1 MLAEAR
7 ATRASGSPI
16 WRLLLTFSW
25 QEWRRHGVRHMA
37 AMFAVTLGV
46 ALAFSVHLIHES
58 ALSEFDAA
66 VRSVNGQADVSLHAA
81 RGGLDEALYPLLA
94 RHPGVRAVS
103 PVIDVQTKVGGH
115 PLRVLGLDP
124 LAARLMTPA
133 LIPRVSRDVIGNE
146 RLTLFDP
153 RVIFLN
159 ARAQAVLGVVPGSE
173 IQVQAG
179 LQAITLRVAGT
190 VSAGGEALGV
200 MDIAGAQSAF
210 AMLGQVTRLD
220 IQFKEGR
227 QPEAVLG
234 AMPALAGLLW
244 DSPQVASSQ
253 ALQLSRAYRVNLGVL
268 ALMALFT
275 GSFLVFSTLS
285 LSVAM
290 RQKQFALLGVLG
302 LSARERLRLVLLES
316 SVLGVL
322 GALLG
327 LALGTGLAQLAL
339 SVSGGDLGGD
349 YFAGSAPALLWS
361 WRAAFW
367 YGALGVL
374 AAIWGG
380 VLPAR
385 MAQRL
390 APAQALKGATLAERS
405 GHAVWLGPALLV
417 VGAALSCLPPL
428 GGMPVWAYLAIACV
442 MLGGIE
448 CVPGTVS
455 VLLHAV
461 IKGVPRASL
470 MRCASLLLSLERVR
484 HMRQSASV
492 AIAGIVVSLGLSIA
506 LTVMVSSFRGSI
518 TSWLDT
524 LLPADLYVRTG
535 AANNSS
541 DALHLVPT
549 LLDAIAHQ
557 PGVAQV
563 MGVRVG
569 SLSLQAGKAP
579 VALIARPFS
588 VAGEDRRL
596 ALPLVGPA
604 LPVPAGHVGVY
615 VSETMAELYG
625 LRPGSPLRL
634 PLQAGH
640 EPVSVMVLGVWRDY
654 AHQQGALIMHAD
666 DYQRLTGDKA
676 VNDLALW
683 LAPQAQA
690 SAVQE
695 GIRQAAGAQGLD
707 GTLLSFQSPRDIRQA
722 TLKVFDR
729 SFAVAY
735 WLQAV
740 ALGIGLFGVSAS
752 FSAQVLARRKE
763 FGLLSHL
770 GFTQAQIRRV
780 LAGEGGVLTGVGA
793 LMGLALGL
801 AVSCILVYVVNPQ
814 SFHWTMDLSLPWLRL
829 AALCLGV
836 VLAGTLTAWLAARA
850 AVGADVVSAVKE
862 DW

>member
-1 MLAEAR
+1 MSAEAR
-7 ATRASGSPI
+7 TLRPVTSPI

-25 QEWRRHGVRHMA
+25 QEWRRHGARHMA
-37 AMFAVTLGV
+37 ALLAVTLGV

-58 ALSEFDAA
+58 ALSEFDGA
-66 VRSVNGQADVSLHAA
+66 VRSVSGQADVSLHAA

-94 RHPGVRAVS
+94 RHPDVRSVS
-103 PVIDVQTKVGGH
+103 PIIDVQTQSGGH

-124 LAARLMTPA
+124 LAARLLTPA
-133 LIPRVSRDVIGNE
+133 LMPQVSRDVIGNE

-153 RVIFLN
+153 KAIFLN

-173 IQVQAG
+173 IKVQAG
-179 LQAITLRVAGT
+179 LQTIELRVAGT

-210 AMLGQVTRLD
+210 AMLGHITRLD

-227 QPEAVLG
+227 QPDAVLG
-234 AMPALAGLLW
+234 SIPQLAGVLVE
-244 DSPQVASSQ
+244 SPQAASSQ
-253 ALQLSRAYRVNLGVL
+253 ASQLSRAYRVNLGVL

-285 LSVAM
+285 LSVAK

-316 SVLGVL
+316 GALGVL
-322 GALLG
+322 GAVMG
-327 LALGTGLAQLAL
+327 IALGTGLAQLAL
-339 SVSGGDLGGD
+339 TVSGGDLGGD
-349 YFAGSAPALLWS
+349 YFAGSAPALQWS
-361 WRAAFW
+361 WRAALL
-367 YGALGVL
+367 YGGLGVL

-405 GHAVWLGPALLV
+405 GHAIWLGPILLLM
-417 VGAALSCLPPL
+417 GGLLSCLPPVR
-428 GGMPVWAYLAIACV
+428 GVPVWAYLAMACV

-448 CVPGTVS
+448 CVPATVS
-455 VLLHAV
+455 LLLNAV
-461 IKGVPRASL
+461 MKGVPRASL
-470 MRCASLLLSLERVR
+470 MRRAALLLSLERVR

-506 LTVMVSSFRGSI
+506 LTVMVSSFRASI

-535 AANNSS
+535 AANNGSE
-541 DALHLVPT
+541 ALHLAPA

-569 SLSLQAGKAP
+569 KLSLQPGKAP
-579 VALIARPFS
+579 VVLISRPFS
-588 VAGEDRRL
+588 ATGGDQRL
-596 ALPLVGPA
+596 ALPLVGAA
-604 LPVPAGHVGVY
+604 LPAAAGHVGVY
-615 VSETMAELYG
+615 VSETMAEMYG
-625 LRPGSPLRL
+625 LRPGSPLPL

-640 EPVSVMVLGVWRDY
+640 APVDTQVLGVWRDY
-654 AHQQGALIMHAD
+654 AHQQGALIMQAD
-666 DYQRLTGDKA
+666 DYQRLTGDRA

-683 LAPQAQA
+683 LTPQARVAQ
-690 SAVQE
+690 VQE
-695 GIRQAAGAQGLD
+695 GIRQVAGRQGLD
-707 GTLLSFQSPRDIRQA
+707 GSLLSFQSPLDIRQS
-722 TLKVFDR
+722 TLQVFDR

-770 GFTQAQIRRV
+770 GFTPQQIRRV
-780 LAGEGGVLTGVGA
+780 LAGEGAVLTGVGA

-801 AVSCILVYVVNPQ
+801 AVSFILVHVVNPQ
-814 SFHWTMDLSLPWLRL
+814 SFHWRMDMSLPWLRL

-836 VLAGTLTAWLAARA
+836 VLAGTLTAGVAARA
-850 AVGADVVSAVKE
+850 AIGRDVVSAVKE

>member
-7 ATRASGSPI
+7 ATRALASPI

-37 AMFAVTLGV
+37 ALLAVTLGV

-66 VRSVNGQADVSLHAA
+66 VRSVNGQADVSLRAP
-81 RGGLDEALYPLLA
+81 RGGLDEALYPVLA
-94 RHPGVRAVS
+94 RHPDVRSVS
-103 PVIDVQTKVGGH
+103 PVIDVQTQADGH

-133 LIPRVSRDVIGNE
+133 LMPQVSRDVIGNE

-173 IQVQAG
+173 IKVQAG

-200 MDIAGAQSAF
+200 MDIAGAQLAF
-210 AMLGQVTRLD
+210 AMLGQVSRLD
-220 IQFKEGR
+220 IKFKEGR
-227 QPEAVLG
+227 QPEAALG
-234 AMPALAGLLW
+234 AIPALAGVLV
-244 DSPQVASSQ
+244 DSPQASSLQ
-253 ALQLSRAYRVNLGVL
+253 ASQLSQAYRVNLGVL

-285 LSVAM
+285 LSVAK
-290 RQKQFALLGVLG
+290 RQKQFALLGVMG
-302 LSARERLRLVLLES
+302 LSAKERLHLVLLES

-327 LALGTGLAQLAL
+327 LAGGAGLAQLVL
-339 SVSGGDLGGD
+339 SISGGDLGGD
-349 YFAGSAPALLWS
+349 YFSGSAPALVCS
-361 WRAAFW
+361 WRAALL

-390 APAQALKGATLAERS
+390 APAQTLKGATLTERS
-405 GHAVWLGPALLV
+405 GHAIWLGPALLL
-417 VGAALSCLPPL
+417 VGGVLSCLPAVD
-428 GGMPVWAYLAIACV
+428 GVPVWAYLAMACV

-448 CVPGTVS
+448 CVPATVS
-455 VLLHAV
+455 VLLHLV
-461 IKGVPRASL
+461 IQGVPRISL
-470 MRCASLLLSLERVR
+470 MRRASLLLSLERVR

-492 AIAGIVVSLGLSIA
+492 AIAGIVISLGLSIA

-518 TSWLDT
+518 TSWLDA

-535 AANNSS
+535 AANNGS
-541 DALHLVPT
+541 DALHLGPA

-569 SLSLQAGKAP
+569 RLSLQAGKAP
-579 VALIARPFS
+579 VVLISRPFS
-588 VAGEDRRL
+588 AVGADKHL
-596 ALPLVGPA
+596 ALPLVGVA
-604 LPVPAGHVGVY
+604 LPVAAGQVGVY
-615 VSETMAELYG
+615 VSETMAALYG
-625 LRPGSPLRL
+625 LQPGSSLRL
-634 PLQAGH
+634 PLQSGRP
-640 EPVSVMVLGVWRDY
+640 PVDAMVLGLWRDY
-654 AHQQGALIMHAD
+654 AHQQGALIMHTD
-666 DYQRLTGDKA
+666 DYQRLTGDKLI
-676 VNDLALW
+676 NDLALW
-683 LAPQAQA
+683 LLPQARG
-690 SAVQE
+690 SDVQD
-695 GIRQAAGAQGLD
+695 GIRQAASAQGLD
-707 GTLLSFQSPRDIRQA
+707 GRLLSFQSPRDIRQA
-722 TLKVFDR
+722 TLQVFDR

-770 GFTQAQIRRV
+770 GFTRQQIQRV
-780 LAGEGGVLTGVGA
+780 LAGEGAVLTSVGA

-801 AVSCILVYVVNPQ
+801 AVSFILVYVVNPQ
-814 SFHWTMDLSLPWLRL
+814 SFHWRMDMSLPCLRL

-850 AVGADVVSAVKE
+850 AVGVDVVSAVKE